1 MTSES
6 LRLVGLNL
14 RLVDL
19 NNYADGVWLATINA
33 VVLNRAIQ
41 SYFLKSQRSENRL
54 KRHIN
59 YRFLFT

>member
-1 MTSES
+1 MCVCVS
-6 LRLVGLNL
+6 L

-19 NNYADGVWLATINA
+19 NNYSDGLWLATSNA

-41 SYFLKSQRSENRL
+41 STFFKSQRSENRL